1 MFLSRAFKVFL
12 IALVAFA
19 FASVGNALAAANT
32 VPATNAGDGAEAI
45 SGYTVSAV
53 HYNLNATN
61 PQNIDSV
68 TFTTNVTV
76 PTGSTVTIKL
86 VAAGTTWYTCT
97 GQGSTSI
104 SCTTTSPQ
112 ATVLA
117 ADSLRVVIAN

>member
-1 MFLSRAFKVFL
+1 MFTKRAFKVLL
-12 IALVAFA
+12 IVIVAFA
-19 FASVGNALAAANT
+19 FASVATAYAAANI
-32 VPATNAGDGAEAI
+32 VPASAAGDGAGAI

-53 HYNLNATN
+53 HYNLNAAN

-76 PTGSTVTIKL
+76 PVGSTVKIQL
-86 VAAGTTWYTCT
+86 VGGGSWYTCT

-112 ATVLA
+112 ATVLS
-117 ADSLRVVIAN
+117 ADGLRVVIAN